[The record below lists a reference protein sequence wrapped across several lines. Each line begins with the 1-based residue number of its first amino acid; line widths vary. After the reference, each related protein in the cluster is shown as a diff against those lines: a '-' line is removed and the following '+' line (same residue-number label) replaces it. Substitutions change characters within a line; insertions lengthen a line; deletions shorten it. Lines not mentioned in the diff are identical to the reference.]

1 MRLPCS
7 RLRLSAD
14 RWGKCQWGE
23 HLDNRAW
30 NLIAHTRVQPA
41 CVCKC
46 VSVSV
51 CVLRA
56 SAECRGYKGVFVKAR
71 ATPVFSQTFGL
82 GVYGELK
89 RCLSTEAPPIH
100 LLMDTHAHTHTCT
113 HTRHLT
119 NGARYKMLGNLFM
132 CMCVSTWLYS
142 TWLYEYITVRWAR
155 VERRGFLLRDL
166 LNFAV
171 QLAGGGLVEFD
182 AVGQTACLDGVQQT
196 KCSNSIHVSSVFSQ
210 IEGDLGKKERR
221 EEYIQ
226 KHW

>member
-1 MRLPCS
+1 MYSL
-7 RLRLSAD
+7 
-14 RWGKCQWGE
+14 
-23 HLDNRAW
+23 H
-30 NLIAHTRVQPA
+30 V
-41 CVCKC
+41 C
-46 VSVSV
+46 VSVCLWV
-51 CVLRA
+51 CVCWERVL
-56 SAECRGYKGVFVKAR
+56 SAVDIKV
-71 ATPVFSQTFGL
+71 SL
-82 GVYGELK
+82 LK
-89 RCLSTEAPPIH
+89 REPLQSSVRRLALGCMESSNVAWALKHPLFTYSWT
-100 LLMDTHAHTHTCT
+100 HTHTHTRT